1 MNILT
6 IIRLTILQIVLGWAR
21 NGAGRHFSHQFGYG
35 LMDAGR
41 IVDMAAKWRSLPTQ
55 HICHSIIMV
64 PNEVIP
70 DAIGQPART
79 TVRSDGCTGTL
90 NAVRYLEHVQC
101 RVSLRY
107 YPRGNIMIILT
118 SPSGTRSTLLF
129 PRPRDSLASNF
140 DEWPFLSVHFWGE
153 SPQGTW
159 TLEVKNMGRDLPDRR
174 GRGLLRKW
182 QLIFYGTE
190 DNPVR
195 LPRNIEFRNGRE
207 ASGFNAQ
214 QGFFKPVASFTDF
227 FKPFQIRV
235 KRWLFG
241 TSDNEE
247 DDDDFQQAV
256 TMS

>member
-1 MNILT
+1 MTLMCYFFH
-6 IIRLTILQIVLGWAR
+6 QGWAR
-21 NGAGRHFSHQFGYG
+21 NGAGREFSHQFGYG
-35 LMDAGR
+35 LMDADR
-41 IVDMAAKWRSLPTQ
+41 IVDMASKWRSLPTQ
-55 HICHSIIMV
+55 HICQSVIMV

-70 DAIGQPART
+70 DEVGRTART
-79 TVRSDGCTGTL
+79 VVRSDGCTGTL

-107 YPRGNIMIILT
+107 YPRGNVMIILT

-129 PRPRDSLASNF
+129 PRPRDTLASNF

-159 TLEVKNMGRDLPDRR
+159 TLEVKNMGRDQPSRR

-207 ASGFNAQ
+207 SSGF
-214 QGFFKPVASFTDF
+214 GSGPSFFKPPASFTDF

-235 KRWLFG
+235 KRWLYG
-241 TSDNEE
+241 VSDENDSEVY
-247 DDDDFQQAV
+247 QQAV
-256 TMS
+256 